1 MAGLVLVIDDD
12 VVERELLHRC
22 LAAAGYRVLL
32 ASDGEAG
39 LDVAARQSPDLILL
53 DVVMPNLNGFQTC
66 RRLRQQAGTA
76 ATPIVMLTSKDQDA
90 DRYWADQVGVSA
102 YLTKPVD
109 VSLLLSTAAELAPP
123 P

>member
-12 VVERELLHRC
+12 VVERELLQRC

-66 RRLRQQAGTA
+66 RRLRQQPGTA

-90 DRYWADQVGVSA
+90 DRFWADQVGVSA

-109 VSLLLSTAAELAPP
+109 VSALLATAAELAPP

>member
-39 LDVAARQSPDLILL
+39 LDVATRQSPDLILL

-66 RRLRQQAGTA
+66 RRLRQQPGTA

-109 VSLLLSTAAELAPP
+109 VSLLLATAAELAPP

>member
-12 VVERELLHRC
+12 VVERELLQRC

-32 ASDGEAG
+32 ASDVEAG
-39 LDVAARQSPDLILL
+39 LDVAERQAPDLILL

-66 RRLRQQAGTA
+66 RRLRQQPGTA

-109 VSLLLSTAAELAPP
+109 IPLLLSTAAELAPP

>member
-12 VVERELLHRC
+12 VVERELLQRC

-66 RRLRQQAGTA
+66 RRLRQQPGTA

-90 DRYWADQVGVSA
+90 DRFWADRVGVSA

-109 VSLLLSTAAELAPP
+109 VSALLATAAELAPP

>member
-39 LDVAARQSPDLILL
+39 LDVAARLSPDLILL

-109 VSLLLSTAAELAPP
+109 VSLLLVTAAELAPP

>member
-12 VVERELLHRC
+12 VVERELLQRC

-39 LDVAARQSPDLILL
+39 LDVAQRQAPDLILL

-66 RRLRQQAGTA
+66 RRLRQQPGTA

-109 VSLLLSTAAELAPP
+109 IPLLLSTAAELAPP

>member
-109 VSLLLSTAAELAPP
+109 VSLLLVTAAELAPP